1 LTRALV
7 IVTALITGFALA
19 LVLRLRAPDAVY
31 ASHVENVMGAPLD
44 IRIDARSPEAARQAD
59 AAARAQIVRDARI
72 LSLRDPA
79 SEVSRW
85 LQSSAVATKISPE
98 LSDVLAQFEDWRA
111 RTQGAVDPAVG
122 TVRGVW
128 QRAASRNRMPTRRE
142 LQAALNQ
149 IRQRHWIL
157 DRSAS
162 IATHTSGVPLVLGSF
177 TKGYVFDRAA
187 RAALAV
193 PGVNGVMLAA
203 GGRAVVRGT
212 WTQSVTLPGGDRP
225 DAAEGTALAV
235 TDAAVAIRSADR
247 PGFDIAGRHYS
258 PRIDPRSGQPA
269 AEVQRVAVI
278 STNPITADALATAFC
293 VLAPSESLALAAT
306 VPGVEFSIT
315 LESGRRIDSAGWHA
329 FEMHSRATTSDGP
342 AADPVVADARSTQ
355 AGGWLLERYL

>member
-1 LTRALV
+1 
-7 IVTALITGFALA
+7 
-19 LVLRLRAPDAVY
+19 
-31 ASHVENVMGAPLD
+31 
-44 IRIDARSPEAARQAD
+44 
-59 AAARAQIVRDARI
+59 
-72 LSLRDPA
+72 
-79 SEVSRW
+79 
-85 LQSSAVATKISPE
+85 
-98 LSDVLAQFEDWRA
+98 
-111 RTQGAVDPAVG
+111 
-122 TVRGVW
+122 VRGVW

-235 TDAAVAIRSADR
+235 T
-247 PGFDIAGRHYS
+247 IAGRHYS